1 MRLFL
6 NICSCICYVVSF
18 YLVNSESSIFFDGID
33 KNFAAVVMAL
43 WGVGFILQAH
53 SFPSRV
59 FNPEK
64 WFNDNSK

>member
-1 MRLFL
+1 
-6 NICSCICYVVSF
+6 VSF
-18 YLVNSESSIFFDGID
+18 YFVFILDNSNSFVYFEGID
-33 KNFAAVVMAL
+33 KNYAAIVMAL

-64 WFNDNSK
+64 WFNKNPK